1 MPALNKVML
10 IGNLTRDPQT
20 KQLPSNTSLVEFGL
34 AISRRFK
41 TQTGEEREEV
51 CFVDCT
57 AFGKQA
63 DVIAQYCSKGK
74 AIFIEGRLKYDT
86 WDDKS
91 GGGKRSK
98 LSIVVENFQFLGSA
112 HGEGGHATHRPQQQ
126 AIFDRPAK
134 AEATRAAELAPAKP
148 RGRSKTPLAAAAKF
162 NEADIPF

>member
-20 KQLPSNTSLVEFGL
+20 KQLPSNTTLVEFGL
-34 AISRRFK
+34 AMSRRFK
-41 TQTGEEREEV
+41 TQNGEEKEEV

-63 DVIAQYCSKGK
+63 DVIAQYCTKGK
-74 AIFIEGRLKYDT
+74 PIFIEGRLKYDT
-86 WDDKS
+86 WDDRN

-98 LSIVVENFQFLGSA
+98 LSVVVENFQFLGSA
-112 HGEGGHATHRPQQQ
+112 HGEGASHQSQQQ
-126 AIFDRPAK
+126 EIFDRPAK
-134 AEATRAAELAPAKP
+134 ADASRAPEAPVTKA
-148 RGRSKTPLAAAAKF
+148 RGRAKATAAAGAKF

>member
-34 AISRRFK
+34 AMSRRFK
-41 TQTGEEREEV
+41 TQSGEEKEEV

-63 DVIAQYCSKGK
+63 DVIAQYCTKGK
-74 AIFIEGRLKYDT
+74 PIFIEGRLKYDT
-86 WDDKS
+86 WDDRN

-98 LSIVVENFQFLGSA
+98 LSVVVENFQFLGSA
-112 HGEGGHATHRPQQQ
+112 HSEASHHPQQQ
-126 AIFDRPAK
+126 EIFDRPAK
-134 AEATRAAELAPAKP
+134 SEATRAPESAPAKG
-148 RGRSKTPLAAAAKF
+148 RGRSKATSAAAKF